1 MRQQIARNGKCMPQG
16 KTPPPIFHA
25 IKRQIRR
32 CHVNYSGS
40 KHPLLNT
47 MDSDKKK
54 FGRYTLCRLLARG
67 GMGEVYL
74 ATLEGVAGF
83 EKRCVIKKIR
93 PDLVSDS
100 TFVERFLN
108 EGKTLVAL
116 TQSNIVQIFDMGV
129 YEGEYYLAMEY
140 ISGADLRQLLK
151 RKTGEMPVSIA
162 IAVVKEVLKGLGYA
176 HRATD
181 DAGNSLGIVHR
192 DVSPSNIL
200 ISDEGDVK
208 LIDFGIAKANT
219 IETMSGVVQGKFSY
233 MSPEQARGE
242 HLDARADLFSL
253 AIVLYEMLCGVRP
266 FDGKSDL
273 QSLERIKFDN
283 PRPIL
288 EYRSDLD
295 PELSAILDKGLTKNI
310 DERFQNADEFYDA
323 LEDYATSHKCI
334 AGQREVIAYFK
345 PFISEETEPTR
356 SYKNVNDALEAM
368 LNAQEELAFQTT
380 ATQTL
385 HSAAEPQKKTLQTPE
400 NATPGPVLT
409 PLPNTPTP
417 GLTPSS
423 RTPSINS
430 TSTSD
435 SFRRIS
441 EAIERVREEE
451 DEALSPVNGPLDE
464 ETILLRRKR
473 RLYMKIRYGVFGG
486 LFAVLVS
493 AVIILLYLYL
503 GQSSPDLP
511 LPKAPQPLDLL
522 KPSADVSGQDLWGQ
536 NNGFFAAASDSQKEL
551 PFYIQT
557 HPENAA
563 FYIAEGAYK
572 ELERNTFKLIPGRDL
587 EVDIQ
592 SKGYE
597 TCIFRV
603 EYDSEGGHSYRNANW
618 SNCKSVSTKYS
629 AANQRFEVDVYLLPE
644 QPAPAETVQ
653 ANESQPPQMDAPEA
667 APIEDSSAPAE
678 APAVAADEAQAPQN
692 TAKPKDNNKNSAPSK
707 TKPRDKAA
715 DKPAEK
721 QQAFAISSNIDANII
736 IHTEQGKE
744 TYNISSPVSAAPGT
758 AFEIEPIVSG
768 RKIAIPYK
776 GKFSSQKLDVHFCEA
791 KIRINESYAEGD
803 PAPYQ
808 LADILLDGNII
819 AKHADAVSLVLPC
832 KKYELSARIHAG
844 STNLNASQTLT
855 LSPDA
860 PSPNIALT
868 LH

>member
-1 MRQQIARNGKCMPQG
+1 MPKG
-16 KTPPPIFHA
+16 KTPIPKHGE
-25 IKRQIRR
+25 IKCQTQLFRNGCAGDEQR
-32 CHVNYSGS
+32 
-40 KHPLLNT
+40 LLNP

-93 PDLVSDS
+93 QDLVSDS
-100 TFVERFLN
+100 AFVERFLN

-253 AIVLYEMLCGVRP
+253 AIVFYEMLCGVRP

-288 EYRSDLD
+288 EYRADLD
-295 PELSAILDKGLTKNI
+295 SELAAILDKGLTKKI
-310 DERFQNADEFYDA
+310 DGRFQNADEFYDA
-323 LEDYATSHKCI
+323 LDEYATSHKCT

-345 PFISEETEPTR
+345 PFMSEEAEPVQ
-356 SYKNVNDALEAM
+356 SYHNVNDALEAM
-368 LNAQEELAFQTT
+368 LNAQEGLAFQTT

-385 HSAAEPQKKTLQTPE
+385 HADTSPKKTFQIPE
-400 NATPGPVLT
+400 TATPGIALT
-409 PLPNTPTP
+409 PLPHTPNL
-417 GLTPSS
+417 GMTPSS
-423 RTPSINS
+423 RTPAVNS
-430 TSTSD
+430 ASSSD

-464 ETILLRRKR
+464 ETVLLRRRR
-473 RLYMKIRYGVFGG
+473 RLYMKIRYGVIGG
-486 LFAVLVS
+486 LFAALVLS
-493 AVIILLYLYL
+493 VIVLLYLYL
-503 GQSSPDLP
+503 DQSKPD
-511 LPKAPQPLDLL
+511 PQPTNRPQTSDLL
-522 KPSADVSGQDLWGQ
+522 SPSSDVSGQDLWGQ
-536 NNGFFAAASDSQKEL
+536 NNGFFATASDSQKEL

-603 EYDSEGGHSYRNANW
+603 EFDSDGGHSYRHANW

-629 AANQRFEVDVYLLPE
+629 AENQRFEVEVYLLPE
-644 QPAPAETVQ
+644 MPSLAETPQ
-653 ANESQPPQMDAPEA
+653 TNELQVPPNDAPKA
-667 APIEDSSAPAE
+667 APIEDEAAPT
-678 APAVAADEAQAPQN
+678 QAPSIKDGDTQVSQN
-692 TAKPKDNNKNSAPSK
+692 NAKPKVNNKNSAPSK
-707 TKPRDKAA
+707 TRQRDKSA

-721 QQAFAISSNIDANII
+721 LQVFAISSNIDANII
-736 IHTEQGKE
+736 LHTEKGKE
-744 TYNISSPVSAAPGT
+744 TYNVSSPVSAAPGT

-776 GKFSSQKLDVHFCEA
+776 GKLSSQKLDVRFCEA
-791 KIRINESYAEGD
+791 KIRINESYASGD

-808 LADILLDGNII
+808 LADILLDGTIV
-819 AKHADAVSLVLPC
+819 AKHADAVSLILPC

-844 STNLNASQTLT
+844 STDLNASQTLT
-855 LSPDA
+855 LSPNV
-860 PSPNIALT
+860 PPPNIALT

>member
-1 MRQQIARNGKCMPQG
+1 
-16 KTPPPIFHA
+16 
-25 IKRQIRR
+25 
-32 CHVNYSGS
+32 
-40 KHPLLNT
+40 

-54 FGRYTLCRLLARG
+54 FGRYTLCRLIARG

-93 PDLVSDS
+93 PDLVSDD

-140 ISGADLRQLLK
+140 IAGADLRQLLK
-151 RKTGEMPVSIA
+151 RKTGEIPVSIA
-162 IAVVKEVLKGLGYA
+162 IAVTKEVLKGLGYA

-181 DAGNSLGIVHR
+181 DAGHSLGIVHR

-200 ISDEGDVK
+200 ISDEGEVK

-253 AIVLYEMLCGVRP
+253 AIVFYEMLCGIRP

-273 QSLERIKFDN
+273 QSLEKIKFEN
-283 PRPIL
+283 HRPIQD
-288 EYRSDLD
+288 YRSDLD
-295 PELSAILDKGLTKNI
+295 PDLSAIVDKGLTKNI
-310 DERFQNADEFYDA
+310 DERYQNADEFYDA
-323 LEDYATSHKCI
+323 LEEYATVHKCI
-334 AGQREVIAYFK
+334 AGQREIIAFFK
-345 PFISEETEPTR
+345 PFMSEEAEPTP
-356 SYKNVNDALEAM
+356 SYHNVNDALEAM
-368 LNAQEELAFQTT
+368 LNAQEGLAFQTT

-385 HSAAEPQKKTLQTPE
+385 HPSPQKTPLHIPPE
-400 NATPGPVLT
+400 KVTPGIALT
-409 PLPNTPTP
+409 PQPNTPTP
-417 GLTPSS
+417 GLTPASHAQFATSS
-423 RTPSINS
+423 SS
-430 TSTSD
+430 SD

-464 ETILLRRKR
+464 ETIMLRRRR

-486 LFAVLVS
+486 LFAALVL
-493 AVIILLYLYL
+493 AVILLLYLYL
-503 GQSSPDLP
+503 GQSTPEQPPISV
-511 LPKAPQPLDLL
+511 PQPQDLL

-536 NNGFFAAASDSQKEL
+536 NNGFFATASDSQKEL

-618 SNCKSVSTKYS
+618 KNCKSVSTKYS

-644 QPAPAETVQ
+644 MPSPAETAQV
-653 ANESQPPQMDAPEA
+653 NEPQIPQTDVPEVAPT
-667 APIEDSSAPAE
+667 EDLSAPTE
-678 APAVAADEAQAPQN
+678 VPSVATNEAQAPQN
-692 TAKPKDNNKNSAPSK
+692 NAKPKENNKNSAPSK
-707 TKPRDKAA
+707 NKPKDKSA
-715 DKPAEK
+715 DKPTEK
-721 QQAFAISSNIDANII
+721 QQEFVIHSNFDANVI
-736 IHTEQGKE
+736 IHSAEGKQ
-744 TYNISSPVSAAPGT
+744 TYNISSPVSAVPGT
-758 AFEIEPIVSG
+758 SFEVEPIVSG

-776 GKFSSQKLDVHFCEA
+776 GKFGSSSLDVRFCEA
-791 KIRINESYAEGD
+791 KIRINESYADGD

-808 LADILLDGNII
+808 VADIMLDGNFV
-819 AKHADAVSLVLPC
+819 AKADAVSLVLPC
-832 KKYELSARIHAG
+832 KKYELSAHIHAG
-844 STNLNASQTLT
+844 SVELKASQPLP
-855 LSPDA
+855 LSPDKT
-860 PSPNIALT
+860 PVVALT